1 MVDLSKRRKKI
12 SLSFFFFGEGK
23 LSFRGRRRLSFFHF
37 LEKIKDPFFSRSA
50 CSCQIPFFSLL
61 FQRGFLQTWALF
73 YRKPGKGFIYVLR
86 FYSRRNLLASRF
98 TRVPLKKNASLEGSR
113 IHSKTPSFF
122 LKIFRE
128 PLPPFS
134 LAPKIKMLLP
144 PKM

>member
-1 MVDLSKRRKKI
+1 MVDLSKRRNKNFFVLFLFRGREAFISRKKEAFFF
-12 SLSFFFFGEGK
+12 SFFGKNKRFFFFAIC
-23 LSFRGRRRLSFFHF
+23 LLLPDF
-37 LEKIKDPFFSRSA
+37 
-50 CSCQIPFFSLL
+50 FFSLL

-98 TRVPLKKNASLEGSR
+98 TRVPLKKNASLEDSR

>member
-37 LEKIKDPFFSRSA
+37 LEKIKDSFFSRSA
-50 CSCQIPFFSLL
+50 CSCQISFFPSSSKEDFSRPGL
-61 FQRGFLQTWALF
+61 FF